1 VSKVRSPASHERL
14 ATWYV
19 AVGMFVFTVAALGP
33 SLVGRNTLLSVDVIT
48 NYFPWLSHGAHVT
61 GHEVCTGDTIDSGMP
76 GISYIRG
83 QLFSGH
89 LPNWQNRVAGGST
102 FGSLP
107 NLGLLNPL
115 SLPYFIMPLWLAPAF
130 VKLFELVVAVGG
142 TFLFLRRLSV
152 GRAASLLAGFTF
164 AVSGFM
170 VMWTNWSQA
179 VVAAFIPALFWAT
192 ERLVQRARATDVVV
206 IAFIVGSM
214 LLGGFPAVT
223 GWALYAAGA
232 YLIVRLVGLHRSDRS
247 AMLRRL
253 GLGVAGIVLGLMV
266 SMIQL
271 LPFAVQYHA
280 SDLSYRGGLSLQS
293 LPFGGLDTL
302 VVPNANGLCTGG
314 SIGFGHWSAVELIA
328 YIGSAALVL
337 AIVGMA
343 VDLRRSSGRANRLRG
358 VRGYFIVTLVVVLL
372 LGWGGGYALHLVSA
386 LPVFDGNLIGRIRS
400 LLGFLLAVFV
410 GIGFDALIKR
420 RDGRD
425 GRAPD
430 EDDADDAAGHAS
442 SKRPIRW
449 PEVIG
454 LAWAVF
460 GAAVLA
466 VAIKQARS
474 EGYGTQLLHRL
485 VVPLILVALAIGCV
499 ALIYWHRRGA
509 NTLAIYV
516 LPALIIGQ
524 GFAFFHTVLPGDT
537 VKNFYPVTPTHQFLK
552 ANLGGERYAATGG
565 AMYPATSLY
574 YGLRSVTGHSF
585 HEPQWQLLLQT
596 IDPTAMASATF
607 SQFDGA
613 LRPADLAK
621 SKILDRM
628 SAKYLVV
635 DPGGLTGTY
644 DPLAH
649 GPDTVSLAPQQQVS
663 CTLPPGPLRGVSIFV
678 ANAWVASNPN
688 AGETI
693 SVTLS
698 AGGRTLSSG
707 RFLAGVPANTG
718 IAIATAAGDFPTDV
732 PVTVTVSGAGSAQ
745 PLVLSANKN
754 MIDCA
759 AVRPAD
765 DGLNLVFADSGSI
778 IYQRL
783 TALPRIRWDTSTVVV
798 GDADARVGDGK
809 IDDPRLTAMANGLP
823 AGAVLLDSAGPSPS
837 GQPATIDVRI
847 DGSDR
852 ITADVNAAGS
862 GYLVVADAMQDK
874 GWTVTIDGTKSKI
887 VNADDAMVGVFV
899 PAGQHRVSFSY
910 RAPGQLAGAALTL
923 IALVIMLSISLG
935 ARFGWYG
942 SSVNARRADV
952 TVRRADDRAESSEE
966 AD

>member
-1 VSKVRSPASHERL
+1 MSKLRSPASHERL

-19 AVGMFVFTVAALGP
+19 AAGMFVFTVAALGP
-33 SLVGRNTLLSVDVIT
+33 SLVGRNTLLSVDDLT
-48 NYFPWLSHGAHVT
+48 QYFPWLSHGAHVT

-76 GISYIRG
+76 GISYIRS

-102 FGSLP
+102 LGSQP

-130 VKLFELVVAVGG
+130 VKLLELVVAVGG

-192 ERLVQRARATDVVV
+192 ERLVQRPRATDVVT

-223 GWALYAAGA
+223 GWALYAAAA
-232 YLIVRLVGLHRSDRS
+232 YLIVRLVALHRGDRS
-247 AMLRRL
+247 AILRRV

-271 LPFAVQYHA
+271 LPFAVQYQA

-293 LPFGGLDTL
+293 LPFAGLDTL

-328 YIGSAALVL
+328 YIGAAALVL

-343 VDLRRSSGRANRLRG
+343 VDLRRTAGGANRLRG
-358 VRGYFIVTLVVVLL
+358 VRGYFIVTLVLVLL
-372 LGWGGGYALHLVSA
+372 LGWGGGYALHLVSKV
-386 LPVFDGNLIGRIRS
+386 PVFDGNLIGRIRS

-425 GRAPD
+425 DRAAPRD
-430 EDDADDAAGHAS
+430 EDEPDDEAGHPS

-454 LAWAVF
+454 LAWAVL
-460 GAAVLA
+460 GVAVLA

-474 EGYGTQLLHRL
+474 EGFGTLLLHRL
-485 VVPLILVALAIGCV
+485 VVPLILVVLAISCV
-499 ALIYWHRRGA
+499 ALIYWRRRGA

-585 HEPQWQLLLQT
+585 HEPQWQLLLQK

-621 SKILDRM
+621 SKVLDQM

-635 DPGGLTGTY
+635 DPGGLTGAY

-649 GPDTVSLAPQQQVS
+649 GPDTVSLAPQQQAS
-663 CTLPPGPLRGVSIFV
+663 CTLPPGPLRGVSMFV
-678 ANAWVASNPN
+678 TSAWSASDPN

-698 AGGRTLSSG
+698 AGGKTINSG
-707 RFLAGVPANTG
+707 RFVASVPANTA
-718 IAIATAAGDFPTDV
+718 IAVATAAGDFPTDV
-732 PVTVTVSGAGSAQ
+732 PVTVTVSGAGSTQ

-754 MIDCA
+754 TIDCA

-765 DGLNLVFADSGSI
+765 DGLNLVFADAGSI

-783 TALPRIRWDTSTVVV
+783 TALPRIRWATSTVVI
-798 GDADARVGDGK
+798 GAGDARVGDGK
-809 IDDPRLTAMANGLP
+809 LDDPRLTAMADGLP

-837 GQPATIDVRI
+837 GQPATIDVRN

-852 ITADVNAAGS
+852 ISADVNAAGS

-874 GWTVTIDGTKSKI
+874 GWTVTIDGTKSTI

-899 PAGQHRVSFSY
+899 PGGQHRVSFSY
-910 RAPGQLAGAALTL
+910 RASGQLAGAALTL

-942 SSVNARRADV
+942 SGVNS
-952 TVRRADDRAESSEE
+952 RRADDRAVSIEE